1 MASRTFETALA
12 LALVLVTA
20 GAARAQS
27 DGDKKQA
34 QALQVDGVALMK
46 KGDNKGALEK
56 FDQAFKLVASPKIL
70 FNRGK
75 AHRALGEDLEA
86 LSDFERFLDE
96 APYAPKESRDEAR
109 RAIDALRPKLAYLE
123 FQVEDSGSAITVDG
137 RDVGI
142 APLARPLVV
151 SPGTHQIKVAK
162 SGMKDEVRSVSPI
175 AGQKLR
181 VVVKLVAVA
190 EPTQPQQQQPV
201 VATSTPE
208 PVAND
213 SAGGATVTPPKE
225 DIRKTAP
232 VESSRPWQTTAAWV
246 SGGIGVALIGGGVV
260 AQLMSSS
267 KNAEFNAVKDAP
279 NSSMMCNEKLSNA
292 GGGNCQALLDA
303 AHQRQTLAIVGF
315 AAGGAA
321 LVAALIF
328 VLTAPS
334 GQAENK
340 VAGGCTPL
348 PGSGVS
354 CGVQLHF

>member
-1 MASRTFETALA
+1 MVSRTFETALA

-27 DGDKKQA
+27 EGDKKQA

-56 FDQAFKLVASPKIL
+56 FDQAFRLVASPKIL

-96 APYAPKESRDEAR
+96 APYAPKESRDEAK

-123 FQVEDSGSAITVDG
+123 FQVEDVGSAITVDG
-137 RDVGI
+137 KDVGT

-151 SPGTHQIKVAK
+151 SPGTHKVKVAK
-162 SGMKDEVRSVSPI
+162 SGMNDDVRAVSPI

-181 VVVKLVAVA
+181 VVVKLVPVP
-190 EPTQPQQQQPV
+190 EPTPPPTQPAV
-201 VATSTPE
+201 VATPKPE
-208 PVAND
+208 PVAAD
-213 SAGGATVTPPKE
+213 SAGGGATVTPPEPLHRPKDE
-225 DIRKTAP
+225 P
-232 VESSRPWQTTAAWV
+232 SHPWQTTAAWV
-246 SGGIGVALIGGGVV
+246 SGGVGVVLLGGGLV

-267 KNAEFNAVKDAP
+267 ASADFNAVKDAP
-279 NSSMMCNEKLSNA
+279 NSSMMCNEKLPNS
-292 GGGNCQALLDA
+292 GGGRCQGLLDT

-334 GQAENK
+334 GPAENK

-348 PGSGVS
+348 PGSGIS
-354 CGVQLHF
+354 CGVQMRF